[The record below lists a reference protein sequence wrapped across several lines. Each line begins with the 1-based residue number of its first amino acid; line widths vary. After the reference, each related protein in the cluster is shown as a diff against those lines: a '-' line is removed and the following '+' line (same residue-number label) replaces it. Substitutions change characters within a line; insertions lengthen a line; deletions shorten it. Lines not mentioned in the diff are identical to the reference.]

1 MTKLRKNFSRNLFKT
16 KKITANKK
24 IVDDFRKEQDKK
36 IFTGIIQIASS
47 STVFGI
53 ILGGVISFFY
63 LNTIGFHSIFAEI
76 INQPSSLIAV
86 TFVFGLFILLVFI
99 SFAAPCFIFNFW
111 DDFKEATLI
120 LNFMKSRWLI
130 IFPLLFWSLIWPLVF
145 YIAFIILIQISESFP
160 KDYLTILLYVTIALS
175 IIVPLCLWKVFI
187 SKSFWREWKSWLLF
201 ILYLFIISLF
211 MSIYPLSI
219 FVLLANWMPEGN
231 LQFFYLYAVGVLL
244 ILNLLLI
251 ANFATT
257 YTKAQKHKYFMIPI
271 GSTLCLFVLTSSF
284 FPFHHNFSAYTLN
297 IVRFVELPQNA
308 SWYLLHNNFQK
319 NDGSQE
325 SSGIEPKDL
334 QRLKQV
340 FKQPNI
346 CDRAECARAEYRNN
360 ALYGYMAWNLGKTK
374 VFCPATV
381 SNITKKENE
390 QKKLSE
396 LSEKCLVIGTQFL
409 QPIPKNYIG
418 ID

>member
-16 KKITANKK
+16 KKIAANKK
-24 IVDDFRKEQDKK
+24 IVGNFRKEQDKK
-36 IFTGIIQIASS
+36 IILTGIVQVASS
-47 STVFGI
+47 STIFGM
-53 ILGGVISFFY
+53 ILGSIISFFY
-63 LNTIGFHSIFAEI
+63 LNAIGFHSIFAEI
-76 INQPSSLIAV
+76 INQLSSLTAV

-111 DDFKEATLI
+111 DDFKEATLVS
-120 LNFMKSRWLI
+120 NFIKSRWLKA
-130 IFPLLFWSLIWPLVF
+130 PLLFWSLICPLFF
-145 YIAFIILIQISESFP
+145 YILFIILIQTSESFP
-160 KDYLTILLYVTIALS
+160 KDCLTILLYGTMALS
-175 IIVPLCLWKVFI
+175 VVVPLWFWKKFI
-187 SKSFWREWKSWLLF
+187 SKSFWREWKSWLPF
-201 ILYLFIISLF
+201 TLYLFIISAF
-211 MSIYPLSI
+211 MSIYPLLI
-219 FVLLANWMPEGN
+219 FVLLASLMPEGEF
-231 LQFFYLYAVGVLL
+231 QFFYLYLVGALL
-244 ILNLLLI
+244 ILNLFGVT
-251 ANFATT
+251 NFVTT

-271 GSTLCLFVLTSSF
+271 GCTLFLFAFPSSF
-284 FPFHHNFSAYTLN
+284 FPFYNNFSAYILN
-297 IVRFVELPQNA
+297 TVRFVELPQNA

-325 SSGIEPKDL
+325 SSGIDPKDL
-334 QRLKQV
+334 QSLKQV

-346 CDRAECARAEYRNN
+346 CARAEYRNN

-374 VFCPATV
+374 VFCPAIV

-396 LSEKCLVIGTQFL
+396 LSEKCLVIDTQFL